1 MAKKTVKKVV
11 KQIKK
16 APKKTKWI
24 LGLLSFLIIVGLVV
38 AGLYYQNMAVSENDY
53 VDAIVNDLKLTI
65 PGQTSADLIL
75 PTSVDDYP
83 NIEIL
88 WVSSN
93 EAIISATGQVFRPLF
108 TSGNKTISLT
118 ATFVIKQDDVMAQI
132 AFSLLG
138 IMPHQET
145 FEVTVIKQE
154 KTDLEKVQEALDSL
168 FVPSQTVSSIGLPT
182 QLAFDEEMVIS
193 WESAD
198 DAIIDSDGTVFGL
211 GSTSLTA
218 TVSLGDVSLQEEF
231 LIEVLSNFASIV
243 FTNPNLEAIS
253 SGTYSEVW
261 ISNELTFNQAI
272 IGEGSSEKVVRM
284 KANLSATVTTTSLIH
299 NPSLISFSYQLYAT
313 DADKINKA
321 NHIGVRYSSN
331 NVDWTILSND
341 LINDALF
348 HQVNIDL
355 SALHDVYLQV
365 FTTSEYLTDLRV
377 DVSDLLI
384 KRHVDASDVSAWLDG
399 KVVKKTS
406 TSLHFF
412 NTTRWGGVVT
422 WVSSD
427 EGVVS
432 HLGAITQP
440 AETTMVTMTAQITG
454 FPFAVSYQYDLQV
467 NGYNTVEPLEIY
479 FIDLGKYGQSD
490 AGESIY
496 FKVGNYD
503 VLVDAGDDFQASNQ
517 AIQEV
522 IDNNSEDQ
530 ILDLVIATHPDA
542 DHIGG
547 MSFVFSQYQVLNLLQ
562 FYGTHTTLLYQE
574 YQSSYLAEG
583 LISECLITDAM
594 NNAHG
599 CKKAIEIAPQV
610 FIKLVET
617 GYYETEETNGR
628 SIVFILEAYGTKV
641 LLTGDADNNDG
652 RTVEANYQT
661 QVGDIDILKAVHHAT
676 SNGSTL
682 DFLNSAN
689 PETIIITNG
698 NYFGNKHGHPTADAI
713 NRMYQANDETKI
725 YAVVGGDVSDC
736 EVTASES
743 YECNVTDRFVDRNGT
758 ITISIDNNGYLV
770 QAKYFASPLELSST
784 QFWENHPQKLYEY
797 GG

>member
-11 KQIKK
+11 KKIKK
-16 APKKTKWI
+16 APKKTKWL
-24 LGLLSFLIIVGLVV
+24 LGIISLFIMFGLVV
-38 AGLYYQNMAVSENDY
+38 VGLYYRNIAVSEADH
-53 VDAIVNDLKLTI
+53 VEGIVSDLKITI
-65 PGQTSADLIL
+65 PTQTNDNLIL

-83 NIEIL
+83 NIEIN

-93 EAIISATGQVFRPLF
+93 EAIISSTGQVFRPLF
-108 TSGNKTISLT
+108 ASGNKTISLT
-118 ATFVIKQDDVMAQI
+118 ATFVIKQDDVFAQI

-145 FEVTVIKQE
+145 FEIIVLKQE

-193 WESAD
+193 WESAND
-198 DAIIDSDGTVFGL
+198 TIMASDGTVLGL

-218 TVSLGDVSLQEEF
+218 TVSLGDATLQEVF
-231 LIEVLSNFASIV
+231 LIEVLSSLESIV
-243 FTNPNLEAIS
+243 FTNPNLEDIS
-253 SGTYSEVW
+253 SGTYGEVW
-261 ISNELTFNQAI
+261 TSHDLAFYQAI
-272 IGEGSSEKVVRM
+272 IGDGISEKVVRM
-284 KANLSATVTTTSLIH
+284 KANLNATVTTTSLIQ

-321 NHIGVRYSSN
+321 NHIGVRYSNN

-377 DVSDLLI
+377 DVSDLFI
-384 KRHVDASDVSAWLDG
+384 ERHLDASDVSAWLDER
-399 KVVKKTS
+399 VVKKTS
-406 TSLHFF
+406 TSFNFF
-412 NTTRWGGVVT
+412 NTTRWGGIVT
-422 WVSSD
+422 WVSSN

-440 AETTMVTMTAQITG
+440 AETTKVTMTAQITG
-454 FPFAVSYQYDLQV
+454 FSFVVSYQYDLQV

-574 YQSSYLAEG
+574 YVDSYQAEG
-583 LISECLITDAM
+583 LVSECLITEAM
-594 NNAHG
+594 DNANG
-599 CKKAIEIAPQV
+599 CKKEMEIAPQV
-610 FIKLVET
+610 FIKLEET
-617 GYYETEETNGR
+617 SYYETEETNGR

-713 NRMYQANDETKI
+713 NRMYQANAETKI
-725 YAVVGGDVSDC
+725 YAVVGGDVLDC

-743 YECNVTDRFVDRNGT
+743 FECNVTDRFVDRNGT
-758 ITISIDNNGYLV
+758 ITISIDNNGYQV
-770 QAKYFASPLELSST
+770 QAEYFPSPRELSST
-784 QFWENHPQKLYEY
+784 QFWENHPQKLFEY